1 MPNTVVV
8 ITEDALLPVDVGH
21 IRTLAGPEGSDVR
34 VIVPSELRRSVVT
47 SFLDHLAVL
56 DLKEAWEDLTGAN
69 DVSPREALATATDA
83 LAESVQAFQDA
94 GVEVTAAIV
103 ADDVVEALR
112 TELVTAEGE
121 IQVFAVTQPRAV
133 EDAFHRGWTDRIEE
147 ELDVAVLH
155 FYTGTSYLEA

>member
-21 IRTLAGPEGSDVR
+21 VLTLAGPDGTDVR
-34 VIVPSELRRSVVT
+34 VIVPSELNRSVVT
-47 SFLDHLAVL
+47 SFLDHLAVF

-83 LAESVQAFQDA
+83 LAASVRAFQDA
-94 GVEVTAAIV
+94 GVEVAAAVV

-112 TELVTAEGE
+112 SELTTAQGE
-121 IQVFAVTQPRAV
+121 IQVFAVTQPHAV
-133 EDAFHRGWTDRIEE
+133 QDSFHRGWTDRIEE
-147 ELDVAVLH
+147 ELHVAVLH

>member
-8 ITEDALLPVDVGH
+8 ITEDALLPIDVTH
-21 IRTLAGPEGSDVR
+21 IRTIAGPDGTDVR
-34 VIVPSELRRSVVT
+34 LIVPSEVRRSVVAD
-47 SFLDHLAVL
+47 FIDHLAVL

-69 DVSPREALATATDA
+69 DVTPDEAIATASDA
-83 LAESVQAFQDA
+83 LARSV
-94 GVEVTAAIV
+94 AALAEQGLDVASGTV
-103 ADDVVEALR
+103 ADDVVAALR
-112 TELVTAEGE
+112 TELETAQGE

-133 EDAFHRGWTDRIEE
+133 ADAFHRGWADRIEE